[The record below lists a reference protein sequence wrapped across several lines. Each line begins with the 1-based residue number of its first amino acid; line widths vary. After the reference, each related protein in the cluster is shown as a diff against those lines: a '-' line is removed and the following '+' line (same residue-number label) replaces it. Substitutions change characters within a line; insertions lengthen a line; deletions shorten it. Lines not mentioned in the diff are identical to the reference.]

1 MNRLTKSVKQ
11 YFKENL
17 GILIGFFTL
26 CVIVALLNDR
36 FLSRG
41 NILNVLRQLFSNCNL
56 ALGMCLVII
65 TGGIDLSVGAIMAL
79 SGTLCAGTIAAGQ
92 LPIPVAI
99 LMGLAIGVLV
109 GFLNGTITAKMN
121 IAPFIVTMA
130 TQQICR
136 GLVYVYADGLPI
148 RCDNPPFNF
157 LGNGYIGEIPITILY
172 SIFFVIVIWLVL
184 SKSQLG
190 RWIYAVGGNKNA
202 ARFSG
207 INVDKVLMIV
217 YSISGFLAAFAGIIY
232 CARMYSGQP
241 TLGNGDETDAIAA
254 VVLGGTSFSGGIGKI
269 GGVIIGILIIAV
281 LSNALNLLGINSFW
295 QLVAKGVVILL
306 AVCVDNIKTHKRVK
320 G

>member
-172 SIFFVIVIWLVL
+172 SLFFVIVIWLVL

-241 TLGNGDETDAIAA
+241 TLGTGDETDAIAA

-269 GGVIIGILIIAV
+269 GGVVIGILIIAV

>member
-26 CVIVALLNDR
+26 CVIVALMNNR

-99 LMGLAIGVLV
+99 LMGLTLGVLV
-109 GFLNGTITAKMN
+109 GFINGTITAKMN

-157 LGNGYIGEIPITILY
+157 LGNGYIGEIPITIIY
-172 SIFFVIVIWLVL
+172 SVFFVIAIWLVL

-217 YSISGFLAAFAGIIY
+217 YAISGFLAAFAGIIY

-241 TLGNGDETDAIAA
+241 TLGNGDETDAIAS

-269 GGVIIGILIIAV
+269 GGVVIGILIIAV

-295 QLVAKGVVILL
+295 QLVAKGIVILL